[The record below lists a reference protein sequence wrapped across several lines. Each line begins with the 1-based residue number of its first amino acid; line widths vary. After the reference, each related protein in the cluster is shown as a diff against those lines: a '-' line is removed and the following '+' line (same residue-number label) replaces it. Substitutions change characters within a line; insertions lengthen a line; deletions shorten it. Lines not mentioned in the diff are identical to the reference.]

1 MSEHDDWDDWL
12 AADYMTDGGIF
23 GLFAPLSSDK
33 SSGTEDTEE
42 EDEEPF
48 YNPVTKPKKK
58 SQYDPNEP
66 WPERHLT
73 AEEYR
78 RSLANVEE
86 QCKQAEAFCAAQKKR
101 EEERLQKIE
110 DDNRAFAE
118 YQRQHD
124 EEYRRAILE
133 HRYMDAANLRNEQE
147 ITKAATEGLG
157 KDYNDFRR
165 ELAELFSG
173 LFAKW

>member
-12 AADYMTDGGIF
+12 WADYVTDGGILGVF
-23 GLFAPLSSDK
+23 GNKSSD
-33 SSGTEDTEE
+33 TDDTDDAEE
-42 EDEEPF
+42 EEGEPF
-48 YNPVTKPKKK
+48 YNPVTPPKKK

-66 WPERHLT
+66 LPERHMT

-78 RSLANVEE
+78 RSLANADEKRKRV
-86 QCKQAEAFCAAQKKR
+86 EAFRAAQKKR

-124 EEYRRAILE
+124 EKYRRAILE